1 MRVLIVEDEPELA
14 DLLDRT
20 IRDAAWAPDVV
31 STGRAALDALA
42 VYPYDLVVLDLGLP
56 DLGGAEVC
64 RTWRARGGRT
74 PILMLTAR
82 TSLSD
87 RVAGLDAGA
96 DDYLAKPFEVEEL
109 LARLRALARRPQETL
124 PAVLR
129 FEDLVLNPAT
139 RTAARAAR
147 EIRLSA
153 REYALLEYLMRQPNR
168 LLDRGQILDHV
179 WNDNFDP
186 IGNAVDVLVGRV
198 RRKIDPDGLRPLIH
212 TVRGGGYLLSPLPPG
227 DAS

>member
-31 STGRAALDALA
+31 VSGQAALEALA
-42 VYPYDLVVLDLGLP
+42 VYPYDLVVLDVGLP
-56 DLGGAEVC
+56 DLNGDEVC
-64 RTWRARGGRT
+64 RTWRAQGGRT

-109 LARLRALARRPQETL
+109 LARLRALARRSPETL
-124 PAVLR
+124 PTVLQ

-139 RTAARAAR
+139 RMIPSPALKLSGGWTTEFPAPKSGAVPIFSAASEMAKCPSR
-147 EIRLSA
+147 RLA
-153 REYALLEYLMRQPNR
+153 MAP
-168 LLDRGQILDHV
+168 
-179 WNDNFDP
+179 
-186 IGNAVDVLVGRV
+186 A
-198 RRKIDPDGLRPLIH
+198 
-212 TVRGGGYLLSPLPPG
+212 SPAYP
-227 DAS
+227 

>member
-31 STGRAALDALA
+31 STGQAALDALA
-42 VYPYDLVVLDLGLP
+42 VYPYDLMVLDLGLP
-56 DLGGAEVC
+56 DLGGGEVC

-96 DDYLAKPFEVEEL
+96 DDYLAKPFAVEEL
-109 LARLRALARRPQETL
+109 LARL
-124 PAVLR
+124 
-129 FEDLVLNPAT
+129 
-139 RTAARAAR
+139 
-147 EIRLSA
+147 
-153 REYALLEYLMRQPNR
+153 
-168 LLDRGQILDHV
+168 
-179 WNDNFDP
+179 
-186 IGNAVDVLVGRV
+186 
-198 RRKIDPDGLRPLIH
+198 IH
-212 TVRGGGYLLSPLPPG
+212 TIRGGGYLLSPLPPG
-227 DAS
+227 DAP